1 MKKTNIKEQIET
13 IFQIIGEENNISN
26 NFKRE
31 EYSKLDETT
40 KNMFDETLDFK
51 FNEPIGIIRN
61 DFQRAVNILNKILK
75 KEYGFTKTI
84 NNASDFLM
92 FNSKVDLSNFKDI
105 ESNKKAKKRSLFKR
119 IINRFKKQDSIEK
132 INVSENDVFV
142 SNTKSNTE
150 TKTINNVFFPNSF
163 GLDDNETKTANNVFF
178 PDSFGLEDLEKK
190 ETMVTKS
197 SVVSDEIKKDNISEV
212 ENATELDNKKTTYDY
227 IHDVPVFKK
236 PKKEETEIMV
246 PDSFELEEN
255 KENDKLSKQIEET
268 KKSLQQVKDNI
279 AKLKQKESVI
289 TEELNS
295 LNQDIAEQ
303 ENIINQE
310 LHEKDNEFATLIS
323 NEEKLPKGSFNDNDI
338 VETEFIDN
346 NPKDDLEN
354 QINKNYKPKHLKRE
368 DKLSEDEKKQ
378 KIEEDI
384 KSCENMIEILQYKTI
399 LPETDEQ
406 KQYVKDKIKIYKNK
420 LRRLKEQQKKQD
432 LSNFDYQF
440 AIRRKKLV
448 DKLNKLE
455 KNDTN
460 QRLISDIEIAIS
472 QIDSY
477 MKYSDAYKNGFISE
491 DELNNKGNNTYMI
504 VDYVMNER
512 QKRTRK

>member
-31 EYSKLDETT
+31 EYSKLDKTT

-51 FNEPIGIIRN
+51 FNEPIGIIKN

-105 ESNKKAKKRSLFKR
+105 ESNRKAKKRSLFKR

-132 INVSENDVFV
+132 INVSENDIFV
-142 SNTKSNTE
+142 SNIKSNTE

-163 GLDDNETKTANNVFF
+163 GLDNNETKTTNNVFF
-178 PDSFGLEDLEKK
+178 PESFGLEDLEKE
-190 ETMVTKS
+190 ETIVTKS

-236 PKKEETEIMV
+236 PKDKETKKLEEDY
-246 PDSFELEEN
+246 PDSFEINKTDESVPEISLFTNPLEKDLEEE
-255 KENDKLSKQIEET
+255 KVTYLDSFDVHK
-268 KKSLQQVKDNI
+268 
-279 AKLKQKESVI
+279 
-289 TEELNS
+289 TEELEDNIEVD
-295 LNQDIAEQ
+295 DI
-303 ENIINQE
+303 ENTDKKE
-310 LHEKDNEFATLIS
+310 GLSETVLKSDEFV
-323 NEEKLPKGSFNDNDI
+323 D
-338 VETEFIDN
+338 TEFVDKEEIIETN
-346 NPKDDLEN
+346 S
-354 QINKNYKPKHLKRE
+354 KNIVYKEYKPKHIKKDNKPSKE
-368 DKLSEDEKKQ
+368 EIKNKL
-378 KIEEDI
+378 EEDI
-384 KSCENMIEILQYKTI
+384 KSCERMIEILSYKTI
-399 LPETDEQ
+399 LNETDEQ

-504 VDYVMNER
+504 VDYVINER
-512 QKRTRK
+512 RTRSRK